1 MILLFGNL
9 GNERDVRIKEKEAVV
24 WPKKL
29 LTCSSQTFVV
39 KIWSLRFWKRKKEKI
54 FLNCFS
60 KSNISNSKL
69 NSFLVGNARLDM
81 VMHLFKNGPSL
92 ASFLFIFVPIKYK
105 LYRKIVEFSGIRTR
119 IVQVEGEHSD
129 HHHGTYLC
137 NTFTTCTFAT
147 IAACIYQ
154 WLAV

>member
-29 LTCSSQTFVV
+29 LT
-39 KIWSLRFWKRKKEKI
+39 
-54 FLNCFS
+54 
-60 KSNISNSKL
+60 
-69 NSFLVGNARLDM
+69 RLDM

-119 IVQVEGEHSD
+119 IVEVEGEHSD
-129 HHHGTYLC
+129 HHHGTYL
-137 NTFTTCTFAT
+137 
-147 IAACIYQ
+147 
-154 WLAV
+154 